1 MKTKLGAIELVE
13 LGRASKRVCARA
25 VKSGKRW
32 VVRTSDA
39 GSGAGRNWIEAP
51 CLRSKK
57 KSKARTF
64 LTRSIA
70 EAHAR
75 KCGIMLCRKG
85 K

>member
-1 MKTKLGAIELVE
+1 MKTKLGAVELIE
-13 LGRASKRVCARA
+13 LGRASKRVCASA
-25 VKSGKRW
+25 VKKGKRW

-39 GSGAGRNWIEAP
+39 GSGAPRNWIEAP
-51 CLRSKK
+51 CTRTKVR
-57 KSKARTF
+57 SKARSF

-85 K
+85 T